1 MTLLSA
7 HGVSHSYRSHRWWGP
22 AVEYLALKDVSL
34 DLAAGE
40 TLALLGRS
48 GCGKSTL
55 ARILCGLER
64 PSEGVVS
71 FEGRPLDMLETGAQ
85 RRMRAAVQ
93 LVFQDSI
100 EATNPRFTVERIIGE
115 PLRHLTALDSMARRN
130 KIETLLTQVELPLDM
145 MHRRPAQLSGGQL
158 QRVCIA
164 RALAPG
170 PRVLILDEAVSN
182 LDVPLQIS
190 TLALLERIRRETG
203 IACLFVTHDLRL
215 VERLAA
221 RVVIMEAG
229 RIVEEASSAR
239 LANLSHCASRE
250 LREAILPARPI
261 GRPRRQETSLIGP
274 SECARADSGSSAGP

>member
-7 HGVSHSYRSHRWWGP
+7 HAVSHSYCSHRWWG
-22 AVEYLALKDVSL
+22 AVVKHPVLTDISL

-55 ARILCGLER
+55 ARILCGLEQ
-64 PSEGVVS
+64 PSEGVIS
-71 FEGRPLDMLETGAQ
+71 FEGRPLETLEADAQ

-93 LVFQDSI
+93 MVFQDSI
-100 EATNPRFTVERIIGE
+100 EATNPRFTVERIIDE
-115 PLRHLTALDSMARRN
+115 PLRHLSSLDSVARRHRITALL
-130 KIETLLTQVELPLDM
+130 KQVELPLDV

-164 RALAPG
+164 RALAPN

-182 LDVPLQIS
+182 LDVPLQLS
-190 TLALLERIRRETG
+190 TLALLERIRGKTG

-215 VERLAA
+215 VERFAA
-221 RVVIMEAG
+221 RVVVMAAG
-229 RIVEEASSAR
+229 RIVEEAASAQ
-239 LANLSHCASRE
+239 LTKLSHPASRE
-250 LREAILPARPI
+250 LREAILPARPM
-261 GRPRRQETSLIGP
+261 GRARMPLTFRLGRSGD
-274 SECARADSGSSAGP
+274 ARADTGSSAGP